1 MSTDGASTKLFLSY
15 SRDAATFAQAVA
27 AALEEKGFAAS
38 TDRGFVNGEDFEE
51 RLRRE
56 LDRSEWVVVLISSEA
71 LRSPN
76 VNFEIGAAFAQ
87 DKHVLPIYL
96 SEAASRGASGLLRR
110 TQGIEAHN
118 LKPSEVADRIA
129 GTVEAT
135 AA

>member
-27 AALEEKGFAAS
+27 AALEEKGFAAW
-38 TDRGFVNGEDFEE
+38 TDRGFVNDEDFEE

-87 DKHVLPIYL
+87 DKHVLLEQVDLVLDGEHRHIGVHQR
-96 SEAASRGASGLLRR
+96 ERRVAAGAVDHG
-110 TQGIEAHN
+110 GDCA
-118 LKPSEVADRIA
+118 
-129 GTVEAT
+129 
-135 AA
+135 